1 MKLTVS
7 ILFFLFILPSGF
19 TQNFDTDDTVK
30 YVQHEVTSITPAH
43 EYFQLYNL
51 LGDSLPMRWRVNQ
64 SLTFYPPQWSIALQ
78 DNMTYHNPMIDS
90 SDFILPD
97 TVGAM
102 DKIIINVS
110 PNGTLGY
117 GEIVIDLINLDSV
130 AETIRIKFEIEIIPD
145 QIGILENNLE
155 NNTFSVY
162 PNPTKD
168 IIHLKIEPI
177 NANYIL
183 TDINGKCVETGD
195 FKSTENP
202 SISVANLPDGVYFI
216 LLRDSNS
223 KESKVRFVK
232 AGF

>member
-1 MKLTVS
+1 MKFIIS
-7 ILFFLFILPSGF
+7 ILFFLIFLPSGF

-30 YVQHEVTSITPAH
+30 YVQHEVSSITPAH

-64 SLTFYPPQWSIALQ
+64 TLTFYPPQWSIALQ
-78 DNMTYHNPMIDS
+78 DNITYHNPMIDS

-117 GEIVIDLINLDSV
+117 GEIVIDLINLDSI

-145 QIGILENNLE
+145 QIGILETNSDNIILE
-155 NNTFSVY
+155 AF
-162 PNPTKD
+162 PNPATE
-168 IIHLKIEPI
+168 ILYLKTTSLTADYLI
-177 NANYIL
+177 
-183 TDINGKCVETGD
+183 TDISGKCIETGD
-195 FKSTENP
+195 FKSTEIP
-202 SISVANLPDGVYFI
+202 FISVTNLPAGHYFI
-216 LLRDSNS
+216 LLRDADS